1 MTVEGGSF
9 LLPILQMRRNL
20 SEHLGQ
26 VATAKAMGTIVS
38 GEERWLN
45 KEPPKR

>member
-9 LLPILQMRRNL
+9 LLPIRQMRWNL

-26 VATAKAMGTIVS
+26 VATAKAMATMIS
-38 GEERWLN
+38 RSAD
-45 KEPPKR
+45 

>member
-9 LLPILQMRRNL
+9 LLPIRQIRRNR

-26 VATAKAMGTIVS
+26 VATANATAPIVS
-38 GEERWLN
+38 YDWLAS
-45 KEPPKR
+45 R